1 MEIRKICVLGSGI
14 MGRQIAQ
21 LAAVNGFEVNFV
33 SARGKLEVVEEAHAE
48 IRSNLQRFAVD
59 KGKMSQNEMAAVLGR
74 IQIYTELKEAVSG
87 VQLVSEN
94 VREDL
99 AYKQQTFKNL
109 GEICAPETILATD
122 SSGFMVTMIGT
133 LTKLPER
140 VVGIHF
146 FNPVAVMNLAE
157 IINTTKTSADTY
169 ASAKAFAEK
178 LGKETITVK
187 DSPGYVVVRLFM
199 VLINE
204 AAKLVQEGVC
214 SAEEIDKG
222 CQLGLGHPMGPL
234 RAADLTNAM
243 SHAIATWDHMRAV
256 LGDDYRA
263 CQLILEKHFA
273 GDTGDPAG
281 KGFYDHSPAKK
292 TNG

>member
-1 MEIRKICVLGSGI
+1 VEIKKICVLGSGI

-21 LAAVNGFEVNFV
+21 LAAVNGCEVNFV
-33 SARGKLEVVEEAHAE
+33 SARGKLEAVQEALAE
-48 IRSNLQRFAVD
+48 ITSNLQRFSVD
-59 KGKMSQNEMAAVLGR
+59 KGKMSTEEMAAILGR
-74 IQIYTELKEAVSG
+74 IKLHTELKAAVEG

-99 AYKQQTFKNL
+99 AFKQQTFKEL
-109 GEICAPETILATD
+109 GEVCAPETILATD
-122 SSGFMVTMIGT
+122 SSGFMVTMVGT
-133 LTKLPER
+133 FTKLPER
-140 VVGIHF
+140 VVGVHF
-146 FNPVAVMNLAE
+146 FNPVAMMKLVE
-157 IINTTKTSADTY
+157 IINGAKTSPDTY

-214 SAEEIDKG
+214 SVEDVDKG
-222 CQLGLGHPMGPL
+222 CMLGLGHPMGPL
-234 RAADLTNAM
+234 RAADLTNATA
-243 SHAIATWDHMRAV
+243 HAVATWDHMRDV

-263 CQLILEKHFA
+263 CQLILEKHFS

-281 KGFYDHSPAKK
+281 KGFYDHSIK
-292 TNG
+292 

>member
-1 MEIRKICVLGSGI
+1 
-14 MGRQIAQ
+14 MGRQITQ
-21 LAAVNGFEVNFV
+21 LAALKGFEVNFI
-33 SARGKLEVVEEAHAE
+33 SARGKLDIVEAGLAA
-48 IRSNLQRFAVD
+48 IRHDLQRFAVD
-59 KGKMSQNEMAAVLGR
+59 KGKMSRAEMAATIDRIHLYTDLG
-74 IQIYTELKEAVSG
+74 EAVRD

-99 AYKQQTFKNL
+99 AYKQQTFKEL
-109 GEICAPETILATD
+109 GELSAPGTILATD

-133 LTKLPER
+133 LAKHPER
-140 VVGIHF
+140 IVGIHF
-146 FNPVAVMNLAE
+146 FNPVAVLRLVE
-157 IINTTKTSADTY
+157 IVNGARTSLETCEAAKT
-169 ASAKAFAEK
+169 FAGQ

-214 SAEEIDKG
+214 TVEEIDKG
-222 CQLGLGHPMGPL
+222 CQLGLGHAMGPL

-243 SHAIATWDHMRAV
+243 SHAIATWDHMRSV

-273 GDTGDPAG
+273 GETGDPAG
-281 KGFYDHSPAKK
+281 KGFYDHSQDKP
-292 TNG
+292 TTM